1 MTRASERAW
10 FYAIRKRRGRLT
22 RALLLVVCVLGL
34 AGCKKPYR
42 VGEYVWVSWEN
53 GEYPAYLIERKGTT
67 RFRVHF
73 EGYDPRWDED
83 VTLERI
89 RGRIEGPALAPPPPE
104 KVAKASG
111 LLAKGG
117 SDAGVVATYKIGD
130 RVRVRWRGSVYPAT
144 ITGVV
149 SSDRFLVHYDGYES
163 AWDEVVE
170 SERIAGTRL

>member
-1 MTRASERAW
+1 MSEVNPTSQRRATQIA
-10 FYAIRKRRGRLT
+10 FAC
-22 RALLLVVCVLGL
+22 LLVCAL

-53 GEYPAYLIERKGTT
+53 AEYPAYLIERKGTT

-73 EGYDPRWDED
+73 EGYDARWDED

-104 KVAKASG
+104 KVARASG
-111 LLAKGG
+111 LLGKGG
-117 SDAGVVATYKIGD
+117 GDAGVMATYKIGD
-130 RVRVRWRGSVYPAT
+130 RVRVRWRGSIYPAT

-149 SSDRFLVHYDGYES
+149 SSERFLVHYDGYES

-170 SERIAGTRL
+170 GDRIMGARL